1 MQIQKVFSNEQ
12 SQQNHLVLADHNIA
26 LIQSEE
32 VKVEVSAVQDQDHDQ
47 DELPRDSKSFIELI
61 L

>member
-1 MQIQKVFSNEQ
+1 
-12 SQQNHLVLADHNIA
+12 